1 MKAKVSILIP
11 AYNVEPYIRQCLNSV
26 CNQTLREIEIIIVN
40 DGSKDKTLSIIKE
53 YAKKDER
60 IILIDKKNGG
70 YGMAM
75 NIATQHANGQYIGIV
90 EPDDYVPYDMFEILF
105 KKANEFKLDFVKAD
119 FYRFAKD
126 EKTGDIFYKLF
137 KISKHAEDYNTI
149 FNPSE
154 KLESIRWTMNT
165 WSGIYK
171 KSFLDKYKII
181 YNETPGAAF
190 QDNGFWFQTFV
201 YGKKAMILDTP
212 LYRNRRDNPN
222 SSVKDKSKI
231 YAMNIEYDYI
241 RSKIEKETELWNS
254 VKGYYWLKKWD
265 NYRATINRIDDSVKE
280 EYIEAISKEFIEGK
294 KNNEIDLS
302 LFTEYQQ
309 RLIKFL
315 TTNPKSFSDAL
326 KNESHQKSISIELE
340 LREKNKELERIK
352 KSESYRIGLFITYIP
367 RKLKKLLKKMLY
379 K

>member
-1 MKAKVSILIP
+1 
-11 AYNVEPYIRQCLNSV
+11 
-26 CNQTLREIEIIIVN
+26 
-40 DGSKDKTLSIIKE
+40 
-53 YAKKDER
+53 
-60 IILIDKKNGG
+60 
-70 YGMAM
+70 
-75 NIATQHANGQYIGIV
+75 
-90 EPDDYVPYDMFEILF
+90 
-105 KKANEFKLDFVKAD
+105 
-119 FYRFAKD
+119 
-126 EKTGDIFYKLF
+126 
-137 KISKHAEDYNTI
+137 
-149 FNPSE
+149 
-154 KLESIRWTMNT
+154 MNT

-280 EYIEAISKEFIEGK
+280 EDIEAISKEFIEGK

-309 RLIKFL
+309 KLIKFL

-326 KNESHQKSISIELE
+326 KNESHQKSISIL
-340 LREKNKELERIK
+340 
-352 KSESYRIGLFITYIP
+352 GV
-367 RKLKKLLKKMLY
+367 
-379 K
+379 